1 MHKKLFYI
9 ATAAILGLGI
19 STSSVQ
25 AQDQPS
31 APPAERRPMMD
42 PEQQIQRMQK
52 QLNLSD
58 DQMSQIRPILADA
71 QKQSMDVRSDTSLAQ
86 PDRRAKMM
94 AIHQDSMAKVKSV
107 LTADQRV
114 KFDQMMDK
122 QRQRMQERMQDRQN
136 SAPPNQ

>member
-19 STSSVQ
+19 STVQ
-25 AQDQPS
+25 AQDQQS
-31 APPAERRPMMD
+31 APQAERRPMMD
-42 PEQQIQRMQK
+42 PEQQAMRMQK

-58 DQMSQIRPILADA
+58 DQMGQIRPILADA
-71 QKQSMDVRSDTSLAQ
+71 QRQSMDVRSDTSLAQ

-94 AIHQDSMAKVKSV
+94 AIRQDSMAKVKAL

-114 KFDQMMDK
+114 KFEQMMEK
-122 QRQRMQERMQDRQN
+122 QRERMQGRMQDRQN